1 MNQSTNN
8 NNSKPTREEL
18 QAKLREKIGMKT
30 LQRRSTKSK
39 LNTLNETQKNADN
52 SVNIEELQA
61 FAQEYYKRTVKDP
74 RNMSQEDLVKE
85 FTKMKL
91 AQQPQQQEQQE
102 I

>member
-1 MNQSTNN
+1 MNQSTN

-39 LNTLNETQKNADN
+39 LNTLNDTQKNSDN

-61 FAQEYYKRTVKDP
+61 FAQEYYKRTGKDP
-74 RNMSQEDLVKE
+74 RNMSQEDLVRE
-85 FTKMKL
+85 FTEMKI
-91 AQQPQQQEQQE
+91 AQQQEENQE
-102 I
+102 